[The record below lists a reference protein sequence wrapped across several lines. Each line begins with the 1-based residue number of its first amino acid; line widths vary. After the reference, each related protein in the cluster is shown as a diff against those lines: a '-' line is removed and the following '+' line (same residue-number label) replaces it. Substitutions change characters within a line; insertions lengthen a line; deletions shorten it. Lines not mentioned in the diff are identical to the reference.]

1 MAGVCVDHSLPASAE
16 VKNEWSYTSDPP
28 TCVHGVGRDN
38 FTFYLHKEWMRPN
51 LRVKVAQI
59 YESCPCLNAHARKA
73 VWCHL
78 LIVYL
83 TRMKC
88 AFYRR

>member
-1 MAGVCVDHSLPASAE
+1 MAGVCVDHPPAASAE
-16 VKNEWSYTSDPP
+16 VKNEWRYISDHP

-38 FTFYLHKEWMRPN
+38 FTFYFHKEWMRPN

-73 VWCHL
+73 VWCHVL
-78 LIVYL
+78 TVYL
-83 TRMKC
+83 TRKRC
-88 AFYRR
+88 AFY